1 MLLVPLQS
9 FLLGRS
15 SQERQFGEGPHPYRC
30 VHRGSWSETP
40 EASGLR
46 FTWTSGD
53 RKVPLQGEKGLQT
66 RKEKGGGLQKEEVGQ
81 GISGS
86 LLARGAGIFERKI

>member
-1 MLLVPLQS
+1 MLSVPLQS

-15 SQERQFGEGPHPYRC
+15 SQERQFGEGPHPYCC
-30 VHRGSWSETP
+30 VHRVSWSETP
-40 EASGLR
+40 EASGLL

-66 RKEKGGGLQKEEVGQ
+66 REEKGGGLQEEVGQ
-81 GISGS
+81 GISGL